1 MVLAARSE
9 GSLREAAD
17 ECEAAGVRALV
28 VPTDV
33 ADEEAVEEL
42 ARRSVEEFGRID
54 TWVNN
59 AGVMVYGRFEDIPTE
74 VYRRAIETNLFG
86 EIHGSHAALLRF
98 REQGEGV
105 LVNMSSVWGRLTS
118 PHVSSYVTSK
128 FAIRAFSEYLRQE
141 FAGDQG
147 IDVVTILPQ
156 SVNTPVFRQAGNPRQ
171 LLYVPGVRD
180 ISRRGEGLASQKHA
194 LGGDPK

>member
-1 MVLAARSE
+1 MARVVLAARSE

-33 ADEEAVEEL
+33 ADEEEL

-54 TWVNN
+54 TWFNN
-59 AGVMVYGRFEDIPTE
+59 AGVMAYGRFEDIPTE

-86 EIHGSHAALLRF
+86 EIHGSRAALSRF
-98 REQGEGV
+98 REQGEDV

-128 FAIRAFSEYLRQE
+128 SPSERSLS
-141 FAGDQG
+141 A
-147 IDVVTILPQ
+147 
-156 SVNTPVFRQAGNPRQ
+156 
-171 LLYVPGVRD
+171 
-180 ISRRGEGLASQKHA
+180 
-194 LGGDPK
+194 